1 MSLLLANLVLLLLA
15 FHPAVAYAAVGDG
28 TQHHQRQS
36 LYQNVFFSELP
47 RMKGRP
53 STSFVMVKSEDGR
66 AYQLSSSG
74 KVVTYTGPGGAAPVR
89 TTQETCPN
97 MPHKPA
103 FMCAN
108 RLNTCWS
115 VGKADIDCPGAG
127 LCCFD
132 GCVNTCK
139 ESPPADI
146 RDIRSGGQQCPVVEQ
161 RTGAECSNATAN
173 CWSRGVP
180 DVDCPEYG
188 LCCFDGCVNTCY
200 EEELDLEYD
209 QSLSNAIEEDYDEEL
224 DDSLSDGDE
233 ELDDELDEELDEDL
247 DEELDEDL
255 DDELDDELDDSL
267 DEGIDEYGAPKAP
280 VVKLEDIDSYGSPL
294 GEALDSYGSPA
305 APVKGIISPLYPYK
319 VSSYQ
324 NVGTVP
330 VSNQIV
336 SYNDFKSSSRLPR
349 YSFPSKTYQKAYNQN
364 LQVPKSSSSHYS
376 SFSLN
381 KQDSRKISRKKLF
394 LTKSEKKH
402 QSHAETV
409 LSALENLWKKHFGV
423 FTKF

>member
-1 MSLLLANLVLLLLA
+1 MSLLLANFVLLLLA
-15 FHPAVAYAAVGDG
+15 FHPAVAFAAVGDG
-28 TQHHQRQS
+28 GQHHKRQS

-74 KVVTYTGPGGAAPVR
+74 KVVTYTGPGGAAHVSGR
-89 TTQETCPN
+89 LTQETCPN
-97 MPHKPA
+97 MAQKPA

-115 VGKADIDCPGAG
+115 VGQADVDCPDAG

-139 ESPPADI
+139 EAPPADI
-146 RDIRSGGQQCPVVEQ
+146 RDVRSGGEQCPAVEQ
-161 RTGAECSNATAN
+161 RTEAECSNATAN

-200 EEELDLEYD
+200 EEEEDLEYD
-209 QSLSNAIEEDYDEEL
+209 QSLSDAIDEDYDDEL

-233 ELDDELDEELDEDL
+233 ELDE
-247 DEELDEDL
+247 
-255 DDELDDELDDSL
+255 ELDDELDDSL

-280 VVKLEDIDSYGSPL
+280 IVTLEDIDSYGSPL
-294 GEALDSYGSPA
+294 GDALDSYGSPA
-305 APVKGIISPLYPYK
+305 APVKGISPIYPYK
-319 VSSYQ
+319 TSSYQ
-324 NVGTVP
+324 NVGP
-330 VSNQIV
+330 APASNQIV
-336 SYNDFKSSSRLPR
+336 SYKDFKSSSRLPR

-364 LQVPKSSSSHYS
+364 LQVPKSSSHYS
-376 SFSLN
+376 SFSKN

>member
-15 FHPAVAYAAVGDG
+15 LQPAVAFAAIGDG
-28 TQHHQRQS
+28 TQQHKRQS

-74 KVVTYTGPGGAAPVR
+74 RVVTFTGPGGEAQASGGAE
-89 TTQETCPN
+89 ETCPD
-97 MPHKPA
+97 MAHKPA

-115 VGKADIDCPGAG
+115 VGQADVDCPDAG

-132 GCVNTCK
+132 GCVNTCAV
-139 ESPPADI
+139 SPPAEA
-146 RDIRSGGQQCPVVEQ
+146 REVRSGGQQCPVVEQ
-161 RTGAECSNATAN
+161 RPGPECSNATAN

-180 DVDCPEYG
+180 DVDCPDYG

-200 EEELDLEYD
+200 EEEEDLEYE
-209 QSLSNAIEEDYDEEL
+209 QSLSNYDVDEYDEDLE
-224 DDSLSDGDE
+224 DSLSDGD
-233 ELDDELDEELDEDL
+233 DELDEEMDDEQDDDL
-247 DEELDEDL
+247 DE
-255 DDELDDELDDSL
+255 ELDDSL

-280 VVKLEDIDSYGSPL
+280 IVTLEDLDSYGSPL
-294 GEALDSYGSPA
+294 GDALDSYGSPA
-305 APVKGIISPLYPYK
+305 APVKGIISPFYPYK
-319 VSSYQ
+319 ASNYQ
-324 NVGTVP
+324 NVGPVP
-330 VSNQIV
+330 ASNQIV

-364 LQVPKSSSSHYS
+364 LQFPKSSSQYS
-376 SFSLN
+376 SFSKK

-394 LTKSEKKH
+394 LSKSEKKH